1 MNHKL
6 IKQISTYKEII
17 EQVTANKNYGLNQIL
32 KQKENVEECN
42 KSIKR
47 YKKKIKQLEQE
58 ELLKWQ

>member
-58 ELLKWQ
+58 ELLK

>member
-17 EQVTANKNYGLNQIL
+17 EQVTANKNYSLNQIL

-58 ELLKWQ
+58 ELLK